1 MSQRIV
7 LFLLGAAALASWA
20 ACYQDDTVLAP
31 NAVSSTRVLLT
42 DAPFPFDTVQNV
54 NIYVVSVAAS
64 TEPDTGGSADSTHW
78 VTITEPKRRVNLL
91 ALQAGTTTLVGEGEI
106 PADQYRA
113 VRLIIDTDSSNIRFA
128 DGSTAV
134 VDWSGAGR
142 QAIHA
147 FVEAA
152 LEVPAQGTDIV
163 IDFDVGRSFHY
174 DDFGD
179 GRFNF
184 FPWIRAVNRAATG
197 SIAGIVRGAPDS
209 GAQVAIANATVNAYG
224 ASAGT
229 WQVFSTARTD
239 ATGHYR
245 LAYLLPGSYIVQT
258 TAPRSGGWTTAYD
271 SSVVVTQGG
280 ETAHNVTVTQ
290 FDGSV
295 YINGASSMLV
305 GHTNQLEAIVV
316 NAQNQQEPNPT
327 VLWATLDSGVVSLTD
342 SGRPGKYAWVTSVAV
357 GQARVVAAS
366 GAWSDTLVIAV
377 YPDSAQSVAA
387 HPGAWP
393 RGPARPHPL

>member
-1 MSQRIV
+1 MLQRVV
-7 LFLLGAAALASWA
+7 LPLLAATALASGA
-20 ACYQDDTVLAP
+20 ACYQDDPVAASVPGTSL
-31 NAVSSTRVLLT
+31 TKVLLT
-42 DAPFPFDTVQNV
+42 DAPFPFDSVQTV

-91 ALQAGTTTLVGEGEI
+91 ALQAGNTTLVGEGQI
-106 PADQYRA
+106 PANQYRA
-113 VRLIIDTDSSNIRFA
+113 VRLIIDTDSSDVRFA
-128 DGSTAV
+128 NGSLAV
-134 VDWSGAGR
+134 VNWGGPGR

-152 LEVPAQGTDIV
+152 LQVPAQGTDIV

-179 GRFNF
+179 GSFNF

-209 GAQVAIANATVNAYG
+209 GAQVVIANATVNAYG
-224 ASAGT
+224 ASQGT
-229 WQVFSTARTD
+229 WQIFSTARTD
-239 ATGHYR
+239 AAGHYR

-258 TAPRSGGWTTAYD
+258 TAPRSGGWTAAYD
-271 SSVVVTQGG
+271 SSVVVAQSG
-280 ETAHNVTVTQ
+280 ETAHDVTVAQ

-295 YINGASSMLV
+295 YILGASSMLS
-305 GHTNQLEAIVV
+305 GRTNQLEAVVV

-327 VLWATLDSGVVSLTD
+327 VLWATLDSGVVSLAD
-342 SGRPGKYAWVTSVAV
+342 SGRTGKYAWVTSVAV
-357 GQARVVAAS
+357 GQGRVVATS
-366 GAWSDTLVIAV
+366 GGLSDTLAIIV
-377 YPDSAQSVAA
+377 YPDSAQATTMRRQASRL
-387 HPGAWP
+387 P
-393 RGPARPHPL
+393 